1 MTSGGGGQGF
11 YVASGA
17 RVVGE
22 KNCEPFR
29 LSGLAGVS
37 LALGLVRSFF
47 DGRLGVPDWFDD
59 VVPEWLAEVVRPK
72 KAPIPWGTMARAV
85 LALWVPLA
93 VAFATGRRE
102 LALLPALGAL
112 LSITIDQG
120 GPYWDRF
127 KRIGTSALCGAAPGL
142 LIGMLIHG
150 RGWIAVAVIVL
161 MAGVSSIMARLGA
174 IGSITG
180 LQLFVYSTL
189 GLGALGGLRPW
200 WEVAAEWAV
209 GVAWA
214 LLLITPGFLLSP
226 RSAERKAVAAV
237 YHALAADL
245 RAIGTPGSNDARSAV
260 VTALNGAYDAM
271 LTGRASSSGRSRRDM
286 HLMAVLNASHRITEA
301 TATLRITREKVPP
314 WVSDTLDRLAEAVLA
329 GHGPGSGALGFGS
342 SRLGRPRSRGH
353 GLGLGLGLG
362 GHLLA
367 GHRGRRP
374 DGVWLPMVPP
384 EWSSSPGALELRD
397 GMVALEG
404 VISGNWGPATLP
416 AQPDAP
422 RLRARLRGSLIHLG
436 EQLAGGRIAWEYTI
450 RLMLCTGVAALLSE
464 VLPLQRSYWLV
475 LTVGIILKPDFGSV
489 FARALQRAI
498 GTVVGAV
505 LGAAILAII
514 PYGPWLLLPFGV
526 LAALLP
532 YARARN
538 FGLVATFL
546 TPLVV
551 LLIDL
556 LDQGGWRLAEARL
569 VDTVLAS
576 GVVLVVGYA
585 PWPSAW
591 QVHLPGQ
598 FAQAVRAVADYL
610 DEALTTGPDGA
621 DRPARTAAQA
631 GGLPEW
637 PSRLRRA
644 ASRALSNVRLEFQR
658 TLSEPTRVSRR
669 ASAWWPAVVGLEE
682 VMDSVT
688 ATAVALGRGAEPP
701 SPAAVHQLSGA
712 LRAVADAIEA
722 DLPLQSAVPLPVDPQ
737 LESVTAAVRS
747 VVSMLTR
754 GGGDAA
760 RGEPAQLAPA

>member
-1 MTSGGGGQGF
+1 M
-11 YVASGA
+11 
-17 RVVGE
+17 
-22 KNCEPFR
+22 
-29 LSGLAGVS
+29 
-37 LALGLVRSFF
+37 
-47 DGRLGVPDWFDD
+47 
-59 VVPEWLAEVVRPK
+59 VPEWLAEVVRPQ

-102 LALLPALGAL
+102 LALLPSLGAL

-127 KRIGTSALCGAAPGL
+127 KRIGTSAVFGAAPGL
-142 LIGMLIHG
+142 LIGMQIHG
-150 RGWIAVAVIVL
+150 RGWIAVGAVVFI
-161 MAGVSSIMARLGA
+161 AGVSAILARLGSV
-174 IGSITG
+174 GSMTG

-189 GLGALGGLRPW
+189 GLGPLGGLRPW
-200 WEVAAEWAV
+200 WHIALQWAV
-209 GVAWA
+209 GVVWA

-237 YHALAADL
+237 YHELAADL
-245 RAIGTPGSNDARSAV
+245 RAIGTPGSNNARQAAV
-260 VTALNGAYDAM
+260 SALNAAYDAM
-271 LTGRASSSGRSRRDM
+271 LTGRASASGRSRRDM
-286 HLMAVLNASHRITEA
+286 HLMAVLNASHQVAEA
-301 TATLRITREKVPP
+301 ISALRVSGEKVPP
-314 WVSDTLDRLAEAVLA
+314 WVSDTLDRLAGAVLA
-329 GHGPGSGALGFGS
+329 EHGPGSGMLGFGG
-342 SRLGRPRSRGH
+342 SRAGGLRSRGPRSRGH
-353 GLGLGLGLG
+353 GSG
-362 GHLLA
+362 GHGFS
-367 GHRGRRP
+367 GHRPRRASTP
-374 DGVWLPMVPP
+374 WLPMVPP
-384 EWSSSPGALELRD
+384 QWSASPGALELRE
-397 GMVALEG
+397 GMVTLEG
-404 VISGNWGPATLP
+404 VISGNWGAAATPPAETGSP
-416 AQPDAP
+416 G
-422 RLRARLRGSLIHLG
+422 LRARLRGQLIHLG
-436 EQLAGGRIAWEYTI
+436 ELLVGGRIAWEYTF

-489 FARALQRAI
+489 FARAVQRAI

-505 LGAAILAII
+505 LGAVILVIV

-532 YARARN
+532 FARARN

-556 LDQGGWRLAEARL
+556 LDPVGWRLAEARL
-569 VDTVLAS
+569 IDTVLAS
-576 GVVLVVGYA
+576 AVVLVVGYA

-591 QVHLPGQ
+591 QVHLPGK
-598 FAQAVRAVADYL
+598 FADAVRAVADYT
-610 DEALTTGPDGA
+610 DEALATGSEDSA
-621 DRPARTAAQA
+621 RPARGTARA
-631 GGLPEW
+631 GELPEW
-637 PSRLRRA
+637 PSRLRRTA
-644 ASRALSNVRLEFQR
+644 GRALSNVRLEFQR
-658 TLSEPTRVSRR
+658 TMSEPTPVSRR

-682 VMDSVT
+682 VMDAVT
-688 ATAVALGRGAEPP
+688 ATAVTLGRGAEPP

-722 DLPLQSAVPLPVDPQ
+722 DMPLRSAVPLPSDPQ

-754 GGGDAA
+754 GGGDTA

>member
-1 MTSGGGGQGF
+1 
-11 YVASGA
+11 
-17 RVVGE
+17 
-22 KNCEPFR
+22 
-29 LSGLAGVS
+29 
-37 LALGLVRSFF
+37 VRSFLG
-47 DGRLGVPDWFDD
+47 GRLGVPDWLDD

-72 KAPIPWGTMARAV
+72 KAPIPWGAMARAV

-127 KRIGTSALCGAAPGL
+127 KRIGASAIFGAAPGL

-150 RGWIAVAVIVL
+150 RGWIAVGAVVFV
-161 MAGVSSIMARLGA
+161 AGVSAILARLGSV
-174 IGSITG
+174 GSITG

-200 WEVAAEWAV
+200 WQVAAEWAV

-226 RSAERKAVAAV
+226 RGAERKAVAAV
-237 YHALAADL
+237 YRQLAGDL
-245 RAIGTPGSNDARSAV
+245 RAIGTPGSNDARQAL
-260 VTALNGAYDAM
+260 VTALNVAYDAM

-286 HLMAVLNASHRITEA
+286 HLMAVLNASHQLTEA
-301 TATLRITREKVPP
+301 TATLRVTGEKVPP
-314 WVSDTLDRLAEAVLA
+314 WVSDTVDRLADAVLA
-329 GHGPGSGALGFGS
+329 GHGPGSGVLGFGGA
-342 SRLGRPRSRGH
+342 RFGRPRSRGH
-353 GLGLGLGLG
+353 GLR
-362 GHLLA
+362 GHHFA
-367 GHRGRRP
+367 GHPGRRS

-384 EWSSSPGALELRD
+384 QWSSSPGALELRD
-397 GMVALEG
+397 GMVTLEG
-404 VISGNWGPATLP
+404 VISGNWGPAAGP
-416 AQPDAP
+416 VQRDSPGF
-422 RLRARLRGSLIHLG
+422 RARLRGSLIHLG
-436 EQLAGGRIAWEYTI
+436 EQLVGGRIAWEYTM
-450 RLMLCTGVAALLSE
+450 RLMLCTGVAAVLSE

-489 FARALQRAI
+489 FARAVQRAI
-498 GTVVGAV
+498 GTIVGAV
-505 LGAAILAII
+505 LGAAILAIV

-532 YARARN
+532 FARARN

-556 LDQGGWRLAEARL
+556 LDQTGWRLAEARL

-576 GVVLVVGYA
+576 AVVLVVGYA

-598 FAQAVRAVADYL
+598 FAEAVRAVADYM
-610 DEALTTGPDGA
+610 DEALTTGSEGSSQ
-621 DRPARTAAQA
+621 PAPGAAQA

-644 ASRALSNVRLEFQR
+644 ASRALSDVRLEFQR
-658 TLSEPTRVSRR
+658 TMSEPTRVSRR

-682 VMDSVT
+682 VMDAVT
-688 ATAVALGRGAEPP
+688 ATAVAIGRGAEPP
-701 SPAAVHQLSGA
+701 SAASVHQLCGA
-712 LRAVADAIEA
+712 LRAVADAIET
-722 DLPLQSAVPLPVDPQ
+722 DTPLRSAFPLPADPQ

-754 GGGDAA
+754 GGGDTA
-760 RGEPAQLAPA
+760 RGERAQLAPA